1 MQMERA
7 TKSLKRVWKAVVWTE
22 LAALAGGLIF
32 IFSHYFSY
40 AVFMSNLHQ
49 QASAATIARLR

>member
-7 TKSLKRVWKAVVWTE
+7 TKLLKSVWKAVVWTE
-22 LAALAGGLIF
+22 LAALAGGLLF
-32 IFSHYFSY
+32 IFSYYFSY

-49 QASAATIARLR
+49 QATAATIAQRR